1 MKVETAASSIVLCQI
16 SSIWHS
22 ILGGVSPL
30 QVENDVAP
38 QAQRARAAADR
49 RTAARLALVAPISTP
64 LCQNDA

>member
-1 MKVETAASSIVLCQI
+1 MKVETAASSIVLRQI

-38 QAQRARAAADR
+38 QAHGARR
-49 RTAARLALVAPISTP
+49 RQTNCCALVAPISTP